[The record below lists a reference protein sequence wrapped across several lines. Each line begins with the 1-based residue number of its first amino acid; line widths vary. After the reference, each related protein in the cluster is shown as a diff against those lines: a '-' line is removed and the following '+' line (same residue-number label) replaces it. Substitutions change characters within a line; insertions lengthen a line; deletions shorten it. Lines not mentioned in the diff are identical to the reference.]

1 MPRIEFVAPECGVLK
16 TRNLAM
22 MFFTTQRLRT
32 RTFKAPGRGIDQFF
46 ECEYMGSAEF
56 EYGSLPTALKSFR
69 TSTNLAVTEHE
80 LTADG
85 VTRPVFL
92 VSDLT
97 ASAELGVEL
106 QNWLD
111 ANCPGQEA
119 SRFKRRFANGDDETG
134 YETSCWWSISDDA
147 AWSFDEELANNFRA
161 GLLDTTKAS

>member
-1 MPRIEFVAPECGVLK
+1 MPRIKCLAPDCGAPK
-16 TRNLAM
+16 TRNQAM

-32 RTFKAPGRGIDQFF
+32 RTFRDPGRGIDQFF
-46 ECEYMGSAEF
+46 ECEFMGSAEF
-56 EYGSLPTALKSFR
+56 EYGALPTALKSFR
-69 TSTNLAVTEHE
+69 DSTNLIVTEHG
-80 LTADG
+80 LTTDG

-92 VSDLT
+92 VSDL
-97 ASAELGVEL
+97 AVSAELGVEL

-147 AWSFDEELANNFRA
+147 AWSFDEELANKFLS
-161 GLLDTTKAS
+161 GLLDTSKVS